1 MSTKNCNRINRVV
14 TVDGTEY
21 RLQRIIDR
29 TATDIHHIIGKCNRM
44 KYNTNAEENK
54 TRINRREHVALN
66 QYFLDKQDPRQQLLK
81 VFNLVKQVLSPGVRN
96 ELYTILELT
105 DDEMFYIPEVLKWQ
119 KKKRSGKDWNI
130 SQKDSNTSAKDST
143 ISTQQKKTQN
153 SNNTAT
159 KDETSK

>member
-1 MSTKNCNRINRVV
+1 MSTKNRNRINRVV

-21 RLQRIIDR
+21 RLQRIIDK

-54 TRINRREHVALN
+54 VRINRREHVALN

-119 KKKRSGKDWNI
+119 KKKKSNKGWNI
-130 SQKDSNTSAKDST
+130 SERESNDSKKDSIK
-143 ISTQQKKTQN
+143 STQPKTIDS

-159 KDETSK
+159 KDEISK